1 MQIFNTLTRQKE
13 EFVPQVPGEYRI
25 YVCGPTVYNY
35 IHIGNARPL
44 IVFDTLR
51 RYLEYRGNKVIYV
64 SNITDIDDKLIKKGQ
79 EEGTSMKEVAQ
90 RFEAEYLKDA
100 AGLNCKKPTVQPRA
114 TEHIQQILDIVKDL
128 IDSGHAY
135 VAKNGDVYFRVKS
148 DPEYGKLSHLKL
160 DDLESGNRE
169 LRSQM
174 EDDLKEDPADFA
186 VWKAAKPGEP
196 AWESPYGMGRPG
208 WHIECSAMS
217 RTHLGKTIDLH
228 CGGQDL
234 IFPHHENEI
243 AQSECANGCEFA
255 RYWMHNGFINVDNQ
269 KMSKSLGNFFTVRD
283 IAKEFDLEAVR
294 MFMLGAQYRSPI
306 NFPRE
311 MIEQAKASL
320 DRLYT
325 ARDHYLFLLQNA
337 KDGELGEKEL
347 ALMEKVKAAR
357 EGFDEA
363 MDDDLNTAD
372 AMGKMFELVRDAVF
386 LQYLNLAAD
395 LLVIFYIALG
405 CWHAAPV
412 TRLLLR
418 SAQNHLDLETNQ
430 TMGHFFENIFH
441 ALVGLFAGIAM
452 LDRLGVPVSGLLTGA
467 GVAGLAVSLAAQS
480 TLNSLIAGITLVLE
494 RPFGIGDYIVLGDC
508 EGTVEDISFRSTR
521 IRSPDNVAITIE
533 NSKITAE
540 YIQNYDRRQS
550 RLWKFTIG
558 LTYDTPREKI
568 EQLTADLT
576 AMLQAQPD
584 VQPDGVTIALDK
596 FNDYSID
603 LACRVYIT
611 KVNLRDFMQVKN
623 TLNLQIL
630 DLMKEEGC
638 EFAFPT
644 TTVDLPERK

>member
-1 MQIFNTLTRQKE
+1 MDNR
-13 EFVPQVPGEYRI
+13 P
-25 YVCGPTVYNY
+25 
-35 IHIGNARPL
+35 IG
-44 IVFDTLR
+44 VFD
-51 RYLEYRGNKVIYV
+51 
-64 SNITDIDDKLIKKGQ
+64 S
-79 EEGTSMKEVAQ
+79 
-90 RFEAEYLKDA
+90 
-100 AGLNCKKPTVQPRA
+100 GLGGLTGV
-114 TEHIQQILDIVKDL
+114 
-128 IDSGHAY
+128 
-135 VAKNGDVYFRVKS
+135 
-148 DPEYGKLSHLKL
+148 
-160 DDLESGNRE
+160 RE
-169 LRSQM
+169 LRKRLPH
-174 EDDLKEDPADFA
+174 EEIIYFGDTGR
-186 VWKAAKPGEP
+186 V
-196 AWESPYGMGRPG
+196 PYG
-208 WHIECSAMS
+208 S
-217 RTHLGKTIDLH
+217 RSPETIL
-228 CGGQDL
+228 QY
-234 IFPHHENEI
+234 
-243 AQSECANGCEFA
+243 A
-255 RYWMHNGFINVDNQ
+255 RQ
-269 KMSKSLGNFFTVRD
+269 D
-283 IAKEFDLEAVR
+283 IA
-294 MFMLGAQYRSPI
+294 
-306 NFPRE
+306 
-311 MIEQAKASL
+311 
-320 DRLYT
+320 
-325 ARDHYLFLLQNA
+325 FLLS
-337 KDGELGEKEL
+337 KDVKCIMAACGTVSSTYPAAEA
-347 ALMEKVKAAR
+347 ALLPVPGVTDGLPR
-357 EGFDEA
+357 
-363 MDDDLNTAD
+363 
-372 AMGKMFELVRDAVF
+372 MG
-386 LQYLNLAAD
+386 D
-395 LLVIFYIALG
+395 LLVIFYISLG
-405 CWHAAPV
+405 CWRAAPV

-558 LTYDTPREKI
+558 LTYDTPRERI

-630 DLMKEEGC
+630 DLMQEEGC